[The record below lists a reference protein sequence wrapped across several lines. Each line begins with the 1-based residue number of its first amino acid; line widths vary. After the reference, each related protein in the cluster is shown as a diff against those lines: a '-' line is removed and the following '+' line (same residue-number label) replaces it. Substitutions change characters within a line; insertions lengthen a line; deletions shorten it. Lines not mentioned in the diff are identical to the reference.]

1 MSDYLLPFLLA
12 FCPRHAAVCL
22 PDVVAWWRPY
32 AVVALLAMALSV
44 LSHSMAVTTT
54 IAHLPPSAT
63 FADGERVREWLGAGL
78 VARTLLLPF
87 RLAAECGLSALLF
100 LALSHAFVG
109 RAAGRFRGFFVLS
122 LAASIFPLLSRS
134 AGIVRAFLTNGSMPP
149 FVQPPFSA
157 AELFPV
163 VADYRVVLLLTSIN
177 LFTLWYV
184 GSVTLGLAV
193 LCRCRIW
200 KAFLVAVAS
209 WTVSTAFSIT
219 VLLLLRNAF
228 QFRL

>member
-12 FCPRHAAVCL
+12 FRPRHAAACV
-22 PDVVAWWRPY
+22 PDVVAWWRPF
-32 AVVALLAMALSV
+32 AVVALLAMGLSL
-44 LSHSMAVTTT
+44 LSHSLAVTIT

-63 FADGERVREWLGAGL
+63 PADTERVREWLGTDLAG
-78 VARTLLLPF
+78 RTVLLPF
-87 RLAAECGLSALLF
+87 RLAVECALSALLL
-100 LALSHAFVG
+100 LALAHAFVG
-109 RAAGRFRGFFVLS
+109 SSAGRFRGFFVLS

-134 AGIVRAFLTNGSMPP
+134 AAIVRAFFTNGSMPL
-149 FVQPPFSA
+149 FVQPPFSS
-157 AELFPV
+157 AELFPAV
-163 VADYRVVLLLTSIN
+163 TDYRVILLLTSIN
-177 LFTLWYV
+177 LFTLWYM

-200 KAFLVAVAS
+200 KAFLVAAAS

-219 VLLLLRNAF
+219 VLLVLRNAF